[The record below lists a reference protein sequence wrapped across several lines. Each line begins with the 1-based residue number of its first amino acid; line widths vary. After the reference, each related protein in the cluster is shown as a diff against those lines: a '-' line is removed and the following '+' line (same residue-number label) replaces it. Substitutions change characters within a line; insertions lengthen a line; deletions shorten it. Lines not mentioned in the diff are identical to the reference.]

1 MIFTET
7 KLAGAL
13 IIEPE
18 RLADDRG
25 FFARTWCQR
34 EFAAHGL
41 SSELVQCSLSFN
53 KNSGTL
59 RGMHYQLAP
68 YEEVKL
74 IRCTQG
80 AIYDVIIDLRPA
92 SPTFMQHVAVVL
104 TAENRTMLYAPH
116 GCAHGFQTLADNTE
130 VLYQMS
136 QFYVPDY
143 ARGVRWD
150 DAAFAIS
157 WPPAT
162 RIIMERDRNY
172 PDFSPQSVRPL

>member
-1 MIFTET
+1 
-7 KLAGAL
+7 
-13 IIEPE
+13 
-18 RLADDRG
+18 
-25 FFARTWCQR
+25 
-34 EFAAHGL
+34 
-41 SSELVQCSLSFN
+41 
-53 KNSGTL
+53 
-59 RGMHYQLAP
+59 
-68 YEEVKL
+68 
-74 IRCTQG
+74 
-80 AIYDVIIDLRPA
+80 
-92 SPTFMQHVAVVL
+92 
-104 TAENRTMLYAPH
+104 MLYAPH